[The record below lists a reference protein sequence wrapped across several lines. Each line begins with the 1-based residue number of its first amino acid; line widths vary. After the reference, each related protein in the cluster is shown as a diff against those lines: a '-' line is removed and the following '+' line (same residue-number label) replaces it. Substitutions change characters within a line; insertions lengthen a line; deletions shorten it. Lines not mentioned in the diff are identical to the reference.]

1 MADAVR
7 FAVVGLGMGRPRADR
22 CRETAGA
29 ELAAI
34 CDLSEERGS
43 AAAAA
48 LGVPWVRNYDDLL
61 ARDDLD
67 VIGLWTPSGTHA
79 ALAVQALQAGKH
91 VCMTKPMDI
100 TTAACDRAI
109 HEADRRGLL
118 LGIDFEQRYLPA
130 NHRVKRAI
138 DSGAIGRL
146 LRADLRMY
154 WFRGQSYYDAGMPQR
169 WRSRLD
175 TEGGSLAN
183 QAVHFVDLLLW
194 WAGAAE
200 RVVGCRGTYG
210 HDIETEDGATAVV
223 QFRTGAVGSIVTTT
237 CAVPDRRHDVTLSGT
252 WGTLV
257 WSNAD
262 EATLDHVP
270 DGARSAGDAFRADG
284 APQVVSGDLGA
295 YAAPPDLADNIFAD
309 MVGAIRTGSA
319 LQCDGR
325 EARRSVA
332 LFEAVYRASDSGS
345 WVEV

>member
-7 FAVVGLGMGRPRADR
+7 FAIVGLGMGRPRADR
-22 CRETAGA
+22 CMKTAGA
-29 ELAAI
+29 ELTAI
-34 CDLSEERGS
+34 CDLSEERG
-43 AAAAA
+43 AAASGE
-48 LGVPWVRNYDDLL
+48 LGVPWVRNYDELL
-61 ARDDLD
+61 ARGDVD

-79 ALAVQALQAGKH
+79 AMAVQALQAGKH

-100 TTAACDRAI
+100 STAACDRAI
-109 HEADRRGLL
+109 HEADSRGLL
-118 LGIDFEQRYLPA
+118 LGVDFEQRYLAP

-146 LRADLRMY
+146 LRADLRTY
-154 WFRGQSYYDAGMPQR
+154 WFRAQSYYDAGFPQR

-194 WAGAAE
+194 WAGVPE
-200 RVVGCRGTYG
+200 RVVGCRGAYG
-210 HDIETEDGATAVV
+210 HDIETEDGTTAVV
-223 QFRTGAVGSIVTTT
+223 QFRKGAVGSIVTTT
-237 CAVPDRRHDVTLSGT
+237 CAVPNRGHEITLCGT

-257 WSNAD
+257 WSKAD

-270 DGARSAGDAFRADG
+270 EGSRSAGDAFRVDG
-284 APQVVSGDLGA
+284 KPEAVSGDLGA
-295 YAAPPDLADNIFAD
+295 YAVPPDLPDNIFAD
-309 MVGAIRTGSA
+309 MVRTIRTGSA

-332 LFEAVYRASDSGS
+332 LFEAVYRASDTAS